1 MNFVFDFFWILS
13 LEFVL
18 KWLVTRHVSSTAN
31 FWLIFDFFWILRL
44 EFVLKSLARNKDLVH
59 FLEYCT
65 KLMKVVLPSVVEQ
78 CLRACLVDSEFLI
91 NVWFLLNFE
100 TRIRTKITGKKQ
112 RSRSFLRILY
122 EVDESRSTF
131 CCWAVFECMSRRQR
145 IFWLIFD
152 FFWILRLEFVLK
164 SLARNKDLVHFLEY
178 CTKLMKVVLPSV
190 VEQCLSACLV
200 ESDFL
205 ISFEF
210 LRLEFVLKR
219 LVTRL
224 VRIWDMK
231 TLRNWRKSF
240 YLLFVCMSCDTALTV
255 SYSNSTEVCTA
266 AIIASALRNTKQWKS
281 TCSETLQ
288 SFSATATVD
297 KCALFVQL

>member
-91 NVWFLLNFE
+91 NFWFLLNFE
-100 TRIRTKITGKKQ
+100 TRIRTKIAGKKQ

-122 EVDESRSTF
+122 EVNESRSTF
-131 CCWAVFECMSRRQR
+131 CCWAVFECMSRRKR
-145 IFWLIFD
+145 FFD
-152 FFWILRLEFVLK
+152 FFWIFETRIRAKKIGHTTCTNLRHE
-164 SLARNKDLVHFLEY
+164 NT
-178 CTKLMKVVLPSV
+178 TKLTKVVLP
-190 VEQCLSACLV
+190 
-200 ESDFL
+200 
-205 ISFEF
+205 
-210 LRLEFVLKR
+210 
-219 LVTRL
+219 
-224 VRIWDMK
+224 
-231 TLRNWRKSF
+231 
-240 YLLFVCMSCDTALTV
+240 FVCLHV
-255 SYSNSTEVCTA
+255 LRHCTH
-266 AIIASALRNTKQWKS
+266 SQ
-281 TCSETLQ
+281 LQ
-288 SFSATATVD
+288 
-297 KCALFVQL
+297 Q